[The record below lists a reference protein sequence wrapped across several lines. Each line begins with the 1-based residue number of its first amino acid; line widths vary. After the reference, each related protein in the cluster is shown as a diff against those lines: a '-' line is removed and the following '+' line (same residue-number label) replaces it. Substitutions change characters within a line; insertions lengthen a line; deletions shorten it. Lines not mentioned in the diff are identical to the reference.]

1 MSHILIEGSAR
12 SGSQSGR
19 VATILARALEE
30 AGAETDRLDPAE
42 HLTALSEGAV
52 AGEPGEAF
60 QPVVSRVAAA
70 EGALL
75 VTPEYHGSFSGIIK
89 LVLDNLGYPSV
100 LRGKPVGV
108 VSLGASR
115 FCGPRP
121 ADGLNSVLSHMRA
134 RPFGR
139 FLFLPAVYEQIT
151 AEGTLA
157 DPETAREVGDFV
169 DEYLRFARC
178 VRGD

>member
-12 SGSQSGR
+12 PGSQSGR
-19 VATILARALEE
+19 VAGVLARALEE
-30 AGAETDRLDPAE
+30 AGAGAERLAPAD
-42 HLTALSEGAV
+42 HLTALTEGAL
-52 AGEPGEAF
+52 AGEPTGNF
-60 QPVVSRVAAA
+60 QPVVSRVAEA

-75 VTPEYHGSFSGIIK
+75 ITPEYHGSFSGVIK

-121 ADGLNSVLSHMRA
+121 ADGLGSVLAHMRA

-139 FLFLPAVYEQIT
+139 FLFVSAVYEQLT
-151 AEGTLA
+151 AEGTVA
-157 DPETAREVGDFV
+157 DPELAREVGDFV

-178 VRGD
+178 VHGD